1 MTDPSGSKAIRALTI
16 QNAQAE
22 LQRMS
27 SWIADSARDLGLAR
41 EMAVRLRVCA
51 IEAVS
56 NVIRYAYADR
66 DTHQIGLQFALS
78 ADRVTLAIEDDGRPF
93 NPLSLPDRAPPP
105 NIEKAQMAGIGV
117 RIIRGLLP
125 ESRYEHRDGRNV
137 LILSGPCGPG
147 SVATPP
153 G

>member
-1 MTDPSGSKAIRALTI
+1 MSDESVSQAARTLTI
-16 QNAQAE
+16 RNGQAE
-22 LQRMS
+22 LHHMS
-27 SWIADSARDLGLAR
+27 EWIADSAHELGLSR
-41 EMAVRLRVCA
+41 EMAVRLKVCA

-66 DTHQIGLQFALS
+66 DTHLIVLLLAVSEG
-78 ADRVTLAIEDDGRPF
+78 RVTLAIEDDGRPF

-125 ESRYEHRDGRNV
+125 QSHYEYRDGKNV
-137 LILSGPCGPG
+137 LILAG
-147 SVATPP
+147 SALR
-153 G
+153 